1 MKKFLM
7 LLLAAALL
15 MQPLA
20 GWAEATSAQD
30 QYVSLATLR
39 EQAAEGW
46 NETYTSHGRE
56 VVADVDTVTMPEA
69 DACPILQVEGI
80 AFDANALAAVE
91 ATPNASVNVYR
102 DIVLNVDLKVDDS
115 KIFLDEWYG
124 GIVDTD
130 QEINYENGVVPT
142 EDALECDLTNAQFRE
157 RVSSALSDLMGLT
170 LEDYRFDNF
179 SVEGP
184 CYKAKIR
191 NGELVRGDLLT
202 TTGCYAMRATQLLN
216 GIPILDC
223 FADDTPT
230 GWIVYDYFSPGW
242 YTYQFGGT
250 SVVAV
255 QETDVPLLSF
265 DAMKAVLEAQIEAGT
280 LRGVDEM
287 EFGYLNC
294 YQDTDKGRQFVTV
307 PVWRVLCGYTTD
319 LSKEHAMP
327 YYDERDT
334 DGSQSV
340 PECYRDYYYSAQTGE
355 MIQTCA
361 LTDSVDPIPAGE
373 ILTWDSVGD

>member
-1 MKKFLM
+1 MKKILM

-15 MQPLA
+15 VQPPAGLA
-20 GWAEATSAQD
+20 AN
-30 QYVSLATLR
+30 QYVSLTTLR

-46 NETYTSHGRE
+46 HETYESHGRE
-56 VVADVDTVTMPEA
+56 VIADVNTVTMPEA
-69 DACPILQVEGI
+69 DACPVLQVEAI
-80 AFDANALAAVE
+80 AFDADALAAVE
-91 ATPNASVNVYR
+91 DTPNISVNVYR
-102 DIVLNVDLKVDDS
+102 DIVLNVDLKVDHR

-124 GIVDTD
+124 GIMDTD
-130 QEINYENGVVPT
+130 QEINCENGEAPT
-142 EDALECDLTNAQFRE
+142 EDALECDLTNAQFRA
-157 RVSSALSDLMGLT
+157 RVNRALTDLMGLT
-170 LEDYRFDNF
+170 LEDYRFDDF

-184 CYKAKIR
+184 YYKAKTR

-216 GIPILDC
+216 GIPVLDC

-250 SVVAV
+250 HVAAV

-265 DAMKAVLEAQIEAGT
+265 TAMKAVLETQIEAGT
-280 LRGVDEM
+280 MRGIDEM

-294 YQDTDKGRQFVTV
+294 YQKTDAGKQFITV
-307 PVWRVLCGYTTD
+307 PVWRVLGGYSTD
-319 LSKEHAMP
+319 LNKEHVMP

-334 DGSQSV
+334 DGSLSV
-340 PECYRDYYYSAQTGE
+340 PEAYRDYYYNAQTGE
-355 MIQTCA
+355 MLQTCA
-361 LTDSVDPIPAGE
+361 FTHTLDPIPAGE
-373 ILTWDSVGD
+373 ILTWDSVGE